1 VLQVQEADREEDQL
15 DDGLA
20 EIIQLCKKLMENARK
35 RKTKISGGIF
45 RVQEL
50 KNQLSALHIESLN
63 QLNTSIDDSGFQRT
77 IDELQSQLDAITLG
91 VKEALATC
99 RHTLEKAIDDIDKAP
114 VEESD
119 YH

>member
-1 VLQVQEADREEDQL
+1 MEAVREEDQL
-15 DDGLA
+15 GEGLA

-77 IDELQSQLDAITLG
+77 IDELQSQFDAVNLG
-91 VKEALATC
+91 VKKALATC
-99 RHTLEKAIDDIDKAP
+99 RHTLEEANEQIFRAP

-119 YH
+119 DR